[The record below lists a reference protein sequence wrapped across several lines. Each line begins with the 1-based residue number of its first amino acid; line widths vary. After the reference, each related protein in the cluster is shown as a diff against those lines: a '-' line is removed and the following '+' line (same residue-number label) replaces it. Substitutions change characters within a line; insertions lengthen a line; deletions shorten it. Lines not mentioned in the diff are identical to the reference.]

1 MKLFLWISVVLV
13 ARLQHSGADC
23 EAQENFEHSNS
34 CQGYVVNK
42 ESHSLERFPS
52 PVISDGNRVG
62 LRGGAYTVAPK
73 APHAPAVGNSVILNK
88 VISGYNTTT
97 QEHLDSE
104 QSTDIIPNLN
114 CREPA
119 SVSEPFSMHASVGSR
134 IAVASPIVARSV
146 EPRINPIENQSES
159 PPDTL
164 TRLLHHLLPE
174 HALSAILRGV
184 PVPLQ
189 EYDDI
194 TVFFSDIEGFTSYS
208 STVMPKDV
216 YALLDELYFVMDL
229 VSSFFPI
236 LKINTIGDGY
246 MAVGKMSP
254 SGDSDN
260 QTRAVCEF
268 ALAVQAVLPLIC
280 LPQTETPVSIRMG
293 IHSGPAVAG
302 IAGLRMPRYSV
313 FGDTVNVAARMES
326 TGVPQK
332 IHVSEQVFNKLNG
345 SGFTFEA
352 RGPVDVKG
360 KGQMSTYILVAGP
373 HGGATS
379 RNGGLLELIS
389 ICSSALERRRLQRV
403 NLSV

>member
-280 LPQTETPVSIRMG
+280 LPQTETPVSIRM
-293 IHSGPAVAG
+293 
-302 IAGLRMPRYSV
+302 
-313 FGDTVNVAARMES
+313 ES